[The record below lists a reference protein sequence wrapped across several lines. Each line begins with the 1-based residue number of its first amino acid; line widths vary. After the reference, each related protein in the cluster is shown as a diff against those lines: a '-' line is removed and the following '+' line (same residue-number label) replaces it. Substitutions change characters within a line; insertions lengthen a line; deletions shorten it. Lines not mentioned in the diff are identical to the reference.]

1 MSNMQRKKRRLSHV
15 EIMSRLALLC
25 TAILWG
31 STFVA
36 VSSTNDFFRP
46 NFLLAIRF
54 LGAGFIL
61 SVIFFKKLKLL
72 NKNYIIIGL
81 RLGVILFAGYSLQS
95 MAITTAGG
103 LPGRS
108 AFLVATYCVLV
119 PFVDDVV
126 YRKLPN
132 RYNIIAAIICLTGI
146 LSISLPELISEKSG
160 GMSAGDALSLLSS
173 VAFAIHIVLLP
184 KLIRDLDT
192 VLITI
197 TQFFMAGICAALVSF
212 LFEDNSLTAW
222 NTQSV
227 STLLYL
233 TIVCTAVSMI
243 LETFGQ
249 KHTPA
254 PTAALLFSL
263 ESVAGIVFSIIFT
276 DERLTVNLVI
286 GCLCIFS
293 SIFISERKSGK
304 EQEKSV
310 PGQN

>member
-1 MSNMQRKKRRLSHV
+1 MQEKKRKLSHV
-15 EIMSRLALLC
+15 EIMARAALLC
-25 TAILWG
+25 AAILWG

-61 SVIFFKKLKLL
+61 SVIFFKKLKML
-72 NKNYIIIGL
+72 NKKYLITGL
-81 RLGVILFAGYSLQS
+81 RLGVIMFAGYSLQS

-103 LPGRS
+103 LPGRC

-119 PFVDDVV
+119 PFVNAAVS
-126 YRKLPN
+126 RTAPN

-146 LSISLPELISEKSG
+146 LCISLPDLMSEKSG

-173 VAFAIHIVLLP
+173 VVFAVYIVLLP
-184 KLIRDLDT
+184 KLIRDLDA

-197 TQFFMAGICAALVSF
+197 TQFAVAGICAALVSV
-212 LFEDNSLTAW
+212 LFENNGATVW
-222 NTQSV
+222 NVQSV

-233 TIVCTAVSMI
+233 TVLCTAVCML

-263 ESVAGIVFSIIFT
+263 ESVAGIAFSIIFT
-276 DERLTVNLVI
+276 DERLTLNLII
-286 GCLCIFS
+286 GCICIFA
-293 SIFISERKSGK
+293 SIFISERKTAK
-304 EQEKSV
+304 QKAAEQTSDD
-310 PGQN
+310 